1 MGRPINKRFFGD
13 AGIDVVYNDGLGSAA
28 GVIVKQ
34 TGTRTFV
41 IADNSSADEVE
52 CTLVWK
58 DADTPATPTSGKFSI
73 AVPGTGTFVKK
84 ITAHKIVDDEGTVFT
99 WNATGTGVDKDLTP

>member
-1 MGRPINKRFFGD
+1 MGRPLNKRFFGD
-13 AGIDVVYNDGLGSAA
+13 AGIDVKYNDGDGVAD

-52 CTLVWK
+52 CTLVW
-58 DADTPATPTSGKFSI
+58 DAEATAEGTFSI
-73 AVPGTGTFVKK
+73 AVPENADKFVKK
-84 ITAHKIVDDEGTVFT
+84 ITAHKIVDQDGTVYIWAGT
-99 WNATGTGVDKDLTP
+99 ASTGILDLTP